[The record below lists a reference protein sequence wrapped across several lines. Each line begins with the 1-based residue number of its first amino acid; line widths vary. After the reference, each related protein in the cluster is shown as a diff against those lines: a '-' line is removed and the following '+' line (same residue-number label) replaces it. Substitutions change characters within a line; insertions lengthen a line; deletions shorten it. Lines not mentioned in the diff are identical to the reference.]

1 MNTTKYSNV
10 YRLHKAEVDGHV
22 VQLVPEEESDTSSN
36 YYTLI
41 IGNNGSGKSRLL
53 HSIIDMLR
61 ESKKHSTMSI
71 DNRLRP
77 ACTIILTTSS
87 VDRYHLDQ
95 ATIAYRSLK
104 DGNLYAQEDYVYL
117 GSKMRFGTYSS
128 KYRLDRALRICSERS
143 QSLSVAHSFRRIF
156 DFLDYRPIV
165 KISYEIKDI
174 LTRAKSN
181 ISLYDRLKFD
191 AIELIQNEPKSSRL
205 EELISQIQAGRLN
218 KFSFIYNFSEKHMSE
233 VEKAPLDYN
242 DFSLNLLDFSI
253 LRRAKLIK
261 NYKISVFK
269 NSGLEF
275 AFDDASS
282 GEANILTTFLSLI
295 PLLRDKSLILI
306 DEPEISLHP
315 QWQATYMT
323 LLKEVMNDYY
333 GCHVIIASHSHFM
346 ASDLT
351 PEDSSIVVMG
361 RDKKGN
367 ITSEFYKEETYGWS
381 AENIL
386 LNVFNVPAARN
397 YYFAEKVQE
406 VLNILA
412 CEQKDMAQYRALM
425 KEINKV
431 EPYLSDSDP
440 LKSIVKMLNE
450 YEVQSH

>member
-10 YRLHKAEVDGHV
+10 YRLREAEVDGHV
-22 VQLVPEEESDTSSN
+22 VKLVPEEEATTSSN

-41 IGNNGSGKSRLL
+41 IGNNGSGKSRLFR
-53 HSIIDMLR
+53 SIIDEIRNTRRYSEVAWRDSSLPQR
-61 ESKKHSTMSI
+61 AI
-71 DNRLRP
+71 V
-77 ACTIILTTSS
+77 ITTSLA
-87 VDRYHLDQ
+87 DRYPLDEV
-95 ATIAYRSLK
+95 TNAYRDLK
-104 DGNLYAQEDYVYL
+104 NPALYAHEKYVYL
-117 GSKMRFGTYSS
+117 GSKMRYGTYSS
-128 KYRLDRALRICSERS
+128 KYRLDRALRICAEGS
-143 QSLSVAHSFRRIF
+143 QDSKIAGSFRRIF

-165 KISYEIKDI
+165 KISYEIKD
-174 LTRAKSN
+174 TSSRTKRNASW
-181 ISLYDRLKFD
+181 YDSLKFS

-412 CEQKDMAQYRALM
+412 CKHKDMDRYRTLM

-450 YEVQSH
+450 YEV

>member
-87 VDRYHLDQ
+87 VDRYPLDQ

-104 DGNLYAQEDYVYL
+104 EGNLYAQEDYVYL

-143 QSLSVAHSFRRIF
+143 QSLSVANSFRRIF

-165 KISYEIKDI
+165 KISYEIKS
-174 LTRAKSN
+174 TRGLFTNIGKLSGSARMANFEALQYELKSRHLDEMIAK
-181 ISLYDRLKFD
+181 IPQGETFK
-191 AIELIQNEPKSSRL
+191 Q
-205 EELISQIQAGRLN
+205 
-218 KFSFIYNFSEKHMSE
+218 SFVYNFSEKHMKE
-233 VEKAPLDYN
+233 VEMLFHDSE
-242 DFSLNLLDFSI
+242 DFAQRLSDFNM
-253 LRRAKLIK
+253 LRRAGLIQ

-367 ITSEFYKEETYGWS
+367 ITSEFYQEETYGWS

-386 LNVFNVPAARN
+386 LNVFKVPAARN
-397 YYFAEKVQE
+397 YYFAAKVQQ
-406 VLNILA
+406 LLDILA
-412 CEQKDMAQYRALM
+412 NETKNMRLYQELLR
-425 KEINKV
+425 EVNSV
-431 EPYLSDSDP
+431 EPYLSEADP

-450 YEVQSH
+450 YELQSH

>member
-41 IGNNGSGKSRLL
+41 IGNNGSGKSRLFR
-53 HSIIDMLR
+53 SIIDMLR
-61 ESKKHSTMSI
+61 ESKKHPTWFI
-71 DNRLRP
+71 DNRARP
-77 ACTIILTTSS
+77 TCTIILTTSS
-87 VDRYHLDQ
+87 VDRYPLDQ

-104 DGNLYAQEDYVYL
+104 EGNLYAQEDYVYL

-143 QSLSVAHSFRRIF
+143 RSLSVANSFRRIF

-165 KISYEIKDI
+165 KISYEIRSTRGLFTNIGKLSGIARMENLEI
-174 LTRAKSN
+174 LQQELKS
-181 ISLYDRLKFD
+181 RH
-191 AIELIQNEPKSSRL
+191 L
-205 EELISQIQAGRLN
+205 EEMIAKIPQGETIKQ
-218 KFSFIYNFSEKHMSE
+218 SFVYNFSEKHMKE
-233 VEKAPLDYN
+233 VEMSSHDSE
-242 DFSLNLLDFSI
+242 DFAQRLSDFNM
-253 LRRAKLIK
+253 LRRAGLIQ

-315 QWQATYMT
+315 QWQATYMA
-323 LLKEVMNDYY
+323 LLKEVMQDFT
-333 GCHVIIASHSHFM
+333 GCHVLIASHSHFM

-351 PEDSSIVVMG
+351 PDDSSIVVMG

-367 ITSEFYKEETYGWS
+367 ITSEFYQEETYGWS

-431 EPYLSDSDP
+431 KPYLSDSDP
-440 LKSIVKMLNE
+440 LKQVIGRLSE
-450 YEVQSH
+450 YEKSH